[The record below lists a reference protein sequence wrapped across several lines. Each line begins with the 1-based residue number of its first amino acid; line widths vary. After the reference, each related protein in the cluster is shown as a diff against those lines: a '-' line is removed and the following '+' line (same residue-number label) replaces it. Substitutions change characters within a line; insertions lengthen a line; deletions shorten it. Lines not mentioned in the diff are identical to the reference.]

1 MSQYVG
7 SVIEQPAQ
15 PQEDPKEGVS
25 DGYRSLNEKVAHVI
39 QELFRQIIKCERDK
53 EEIRTKN
60 KEEHQYLL

>member
-7 SVIEQPAQ
+7 SAIEQPDQ
-15 PQEDPKEGVS
+15 PQEDPKEAVS
-25 DGYRSLNEKVAHVI
+25 DDYKILHEKVAQVI

-60 KEEHQYLL
+60 KEEH